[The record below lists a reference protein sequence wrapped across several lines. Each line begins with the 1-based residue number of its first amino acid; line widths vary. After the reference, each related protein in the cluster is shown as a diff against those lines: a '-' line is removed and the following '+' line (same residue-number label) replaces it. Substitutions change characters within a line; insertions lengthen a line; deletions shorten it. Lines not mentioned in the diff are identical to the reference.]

1 MKRLFVVAGLLVLML
16 GLRALGTA
24 DESGG
29 GALTLAAIGFVI
41 LAAFAIAELL
51 ARAGLPKV
59 TGYILSGVVLGPH
72 IADVLSL
79 DVVTEMRMFN
89 TLAVGLIALT
99 AGLELEVQAL
109 RKLARTLGATTL
121 AKLMITVPLVGATLI
136 GIELVFHVLDSPD
149 SNTTIALGLV
159 FGALAVGTSPSI
171 SLAIISET
179 RARGRLTELVLGA
192 AVLKDL
198 VVVVFL
204 ALAIAAAHTM
214 VSGGTFGADVLVH
227 VGEELGLS
235 ILAGAA
241 VGGLLIAYVRFIKA
255 EMLLFVAAL
264 VLVVAE
270 LAEALHLELLLV
282 CIVAGF
288 VVRNFSDYEHDLL
301 PPLQLVSL
309 PVFVV
314 FFTIAGASVDLST
327 AIALLPLALALCLV
341 RIGGYWI
348 SARIG
353 NRFGGETEAV
363 SKNAWLAYIPQAG
376 VTLGLI
382 GIAVDRLPELASWIG
397 SLGMAVVSINLFI
410 GPLTLRTA
418 LKRAGDI
425 PDEQPETLDAERPLG
440 EGETASEVP
449 AIELEDARLEARI
462 RELHGRLDSR
472 VEQTIAGFVGPWLAL
487 RRQRFTAL
495 PADAGPGTIDELAE
509 AHPPPDALGFSRT
522 LAKLFEQGATEL
534 EALEHVTEVAMESPW
549 WLPPAREAPVQMVRR
564 VLRHSAARIGH
575 RRSGRRQIPLR
586 LAARTAYEPRLA
598 TAMLELLR
606 ASCRCDARVAELM
619 RRRLDDTLAADELV
633 PAIAAVLDDFAT
645 AAREIPRTALA
656 SANRAM
662 RQIAARIDS
671 PVMSARSLDFSEVS
685 GSIEREL
692 VALQQE
698 AEAWPAIIDACW
710 QSVAVAAR
718 VHVLHEQLAGGRAAV
733 GELER
738 ASEAIAE
745 ELGAFERRVGELREA
760 VEQSPNEAERDDLLA
775 NLSMRCL
782 GLLPKPAAKRLRQL
796 EPRLR
801 RLAELRS
808 VRQGVRELFARETG
822 PRPLASAVL
831 AASAPVPARLRVR
844 EIDVRE
850 LIDGEV
856 SGRLLPRTQQRIEA
870 AAVHL
875 DESVQAAA
883 TIVGD
888 IELLL
893 EVYRARESGES
904 DFDTLRTSLDRILLR
919 ASELHGRALTEL
931 QTIGQAIAED
941 FDGLAERLAGA
952 LDEATAASEAAH
964 WVSRRADRAR
974 LEFGRSLTE
983 LRERVTGAWTE
994 LVRRIST
1001 AAASLSEDYRLRSGQ
1016 ALLSANEIA
1025 AMLPGP
1031 PSHLP
1036 REYAALFTEQ
1046 AIRDPRFF
1054 VANREA
1060 LRCASKAERGWIDG
1074 SSGNGMLV
1082 IGGPGTGKTS
1092 LLAVAQLKLATREI
1106 VWLPVHAR
1114 GLIEALASELRSPA
1128 REQLVLRRLQDRK
1141 RVVIIDDLQ
1150 RLLPPGP
1157 EAGAEL
1163 ERLIRLIAATSG
1175 TCFWLVSI
1183 SRELQRLVEPLI
1195 GLRVAFAAVVELED
1209 GRDIDELENAVIAR
1223 HRISGKPLTYPPA
1236 PRLRGLLTR
1245 IPGVRMRSQ
1254 ERQFFTRL
1262 ADVSKGNLRAA
1273 LAEWCRRAEVQG
1285 DALVLA
1291 PTGRSRGLPFV
1302 RQLPAPAL
1310 SVLATLLRFGPCRS
1324 ADLAKALSIAPDE
1337 LARWLHFL
1345 GMAGLIAGDEHD
1357 GYHCP
1362 ARVRDQLA
1370 PELIELQV
1378 FHGGVG

>member
-1 MKRLFVVAGLLVLML
+1 MKRIFVVAGLLVLML
-16 GLRALGTA
+16 GLRTLETS
-24 DESGG
+24 ESGE

-59 TGYILSGVVLGPH
+59 TGYILSGVVLGPYV
-72 IADVLSL
+72 ADVLSL
-79 DVVTEMRMFN
+79 DVVSEMRMFN

-99 AGLELEVQAL
+99 AGLELEVAAL

-121 AKLMITVPLVGATLI
+121 AKLVITVPLVAATLI
-136 GIELVFHVLDSPD
+136 GAELVFHLLDSPD
-149 SNTTIALGLV
+149 SNTTVALGLV

-204 ALAIAAAHTM
+204 ALTIAAAHAL
-214 VSGGTFGADVLVH
+214 VSGGTFGGDILLH
-227 VGEELGLS
+227 VGQELGLS

-241 VGGLLIAYVRFIKA
+241 VGGLLIAYLRFIKA

-270 LAEALHLELLLV
+270 LAQVFQLELLLV

-288 VVRNFSDYEHDLL
+288 VVRNFSEHEHDLL

-314 FFTIAGASVDLST
+314 FFTIAGASVDLPT
-327 AIALLPLALALCLV
+327 AISLLPLALALCLV
-341 RIGGYWI
+341 RAGGYWI
-348 SARIG
+348 SARLG
-353 NRFGGETEAV
+353 NRFGGESKAV
-363 SKNAWLAYIPQAG
+363 SDNAWLAYLPQAG

-382 GIAVDRLPELASWIG
+382 GIAVDRLPELSSWIA

-410 GPLTLRTA
+410 GPLTLRGA
-418 LKRAGDI
+418 LRRAGEI
-425 PDEQPETLDAERPLG
+425 PDEVPETLEAERPVG
-440 EGETASEVP
+440 EAEVASESV
-449 AIELEDARLEARI
+449 ASVLEDARLEARV
-462 RELHGRLDSR
+462 RQLHASLDER
-472 VEQTIAGFVGPWLAL
+472 VEQVIAGFVGPWLTV
-487 RRQRFTAL
+487 RRQRFAML
-495 PADAGPGTIDELAE
+495 PDEAGPGTIDELAE

-522 LAKLFEQGATEL
+522 LAKLFERSAAEL
-534 EALEHVTEVAMESPW
+534 EALDQITEVTMEAQW
-549 WLPPAREAPVQMVRR
+549 WTPPAREAPVQTLRR
-564 VLRHSAARIGH
+564 VLRRSAAWVGH
-575 RRSGRRQIPLR
+575 RRSGRRRIPLR

-606 ASCRCDARVAELM
+606 AGCRCDARVAELM
-619 RRRLDDTLAADELV
+619 RRLLDDTLSADELG

-656 SANRAM
+656 SGDRAM

-671 PVMSARSLDFSEVS
+671 PIMSVRSLDFSEVA
-685 GSIEREL
+685 GAIEREL
-692 VALQQE
+692 VALHQE
-698 AEAWPAIIDACW
+698 AEAWPTIIDACW

-718 VHVLHEQLAGGRAAV
+718 VQMLQEQLAGGRATV

-738 ASEAIAE
+738 ASEAIDE
-745 ELGAFERRVGELREA
+745 ELGAFERRLGELRE
-760 VEQSPNEAERDDLLA
+760 VVDRSPSEAERDELLA
-775 NLSMRCL
+775 NASMRCR
-782 GLLPKPAAKRLRQL
+782 GLLPKPATKRLRQL

-801 RLAELRS
+801 RLAELRA
-808 VRQGVRELFARETG
+808 VRQGARELFARETG
-822 PRPLASAVL
+822 PRPLASPVA

-856 SGRLLPRTQQRIEA
+856 SGRLLPRTQQRIEVA
-870 AAVHL
+870 AMHL
-875 DESVQAAA
+875 DECVQAAT

-893 EVYRARESGES
+893 EVYRARESGETE
-904 DFDTLRTSLDRILLR
+904 FDSLRTSLDRISIR
-919 ASELHGRALTEL
+919 ASELHVRATTEL

-941 FDGLAERLAGA
+941 FDGLAARLAAG

-974 LEFGRSLTE
+974 LEFGRSLAD
-983 LRERVTGAWTE
+983 LRERATRAWAE
-994 LVRRIST
+994 LVLRIST
-1001 AAASLSEDYRLRSGQ
+1001 AAAGLSEDYRLRSGQ

-1031 PSHLP
+1031 PNHLP

-1046 AIRDPRFF
+1046 PIRDPRFF

-1060 LRCASKAERGWIDG
+1060 LRSASKAERGWIDG

-1092 LLAVAQLKLATREI
+1092 LLAVAQLKLSTREI
-1106 VWLPVHAR
+1106 VWLPVHER

-1150 RLLPPGP
+1150 RLLTPGP
-1157 EAGAEL
+1157 DAGAEL
-1163 ERLIRLIAATSG
+1163 ERLIGLIAATST
-1175 TCFWLVSI
+1175 TCFWLISI
-1183 SRELQRLVEPLI
+1183 ERELQRLVEPLI
-1195 GLRVAFAAVVELED
+1195 GLRVAFAAVVELDE
-1209 GRDIDELENAVIAR
+1209 GHDIDELETTVIAR

-1262 ADVSKGNLRAA
+1262 ADVSKSNLRAA
-1273 LAEWCRRAEVQG
+1273 LAEWCRRAEVQD

-1291 PTGRSRGLPFV
+1291 KTGRSRGLPFV

-1324 ADLAKALSIAPDE
+1324 SDLASALASPPDE

-1345 GMAGLIAGDEHD
+1345 GMAGLIASDERD
-1357 GYHCP
+1357 GWHCP

-1370 PELIELQV
+1370 PELAELHV